1 MIFVAKIQQIRGNF
15 FRSVGKN
22 QYNKYGYT

>member
-1 MIFVAKIQQIRGNF
+1 MIFMAKIQQIQGNF
-15 FRSVGKN
+15 FRSTEKN